1 MKLTQLEYFCVA
13 ARYHNITKAAKELFV
28 TQPSISNAIKSL
40 EEEFGINLFFRNNN
54 KLTLTPEGER
64 FYKSAEELLAHADS
78 VESEFHELR
87 KQLTPIRIGLPP
99 MLGTIYLPE
108 LYLSLKENFP
118 DVDFRLF
125 EFGSIRACNLVLE
138 EQLDIAIINAEQPS
152 IDKCN
157 FRIIDTED
165 LLFCVSPTHPLA
177 QQQSILLSMLTNE
190 PLILFNTDS
199 VQVMTLT
206 RQFKAAGVNPHVLL
220 NTSQITTL
228 LNMIQADHVG
238 TFLYRSIVDAH
249 PDIIGIPVIPSIEQ
263 RIGVIWKKGKYQN
276 TTTEKVIKFIEN
288 FLKKEVLV
296 CSALLFSR
304 G

>member
-1 MKLTQLEYFCVA
+1 MEDNFIMKLTQLEYFCVA

-28 TQPSISNAIKSL
+28 TQPSISNAIRTL
-40 EEEFGINLFFRNNN
+40 EEEFGVNLFFRNNN
-54 KLTLTPEGER
+54 KLTLTPEGEL

-87 KQLTPIRIGLPP
+87 KKIIPIRIGIPP

-108 LYLSLKENFP
+108 LYFSLKKNFP
-118 DVDFRLF
+118 EVDFRLY
-125 EFGSIRACNLVLE
+125 EFGSIKACNLVLE
-138 EQLDIAIINAEQPS
+138 EKLDVAIVNAEQPA

-157 FRIIDTED
+157 SRIIDTED
-165 LLFCVSPTHPLA
+165 LLFCVSPEHPLA
-177 QQQSILLSMLTNE
+177 GQQTILLNMLANE

-206 RQFKAAGVNPHVLL
+206 RQLKAVGVNPHVLL

-228 LNMIQADHVG
+228 LNMVKTEQVG

-249 PDIIGIPVIPSIEQ
+249 PEIIGIPVMPSIEQ

-276 TTTEKVIKFIEN
+276 TTTEKVIKYIEN
-288 FLKKEVLV
+288 F
-296 CSALLFSR
+296 
-304 G
+304 

>member
-40 EEEFGINLFFRNNN
+40 EEEFGVNLFFRNNN
-54 KLTLTPEGER
+54 KLTLTPEGEL

-78 VESEFHELR
+78 VASEFHELR
-87 KQLTPIRIGLPP
+87 KKITPIRIGIPP

-108 LYLSLKENFP
+108 LYLSLKETFP
-118 DVDFRLF
+118 EVDFRLF
-125 EFGSIRACNLVLE
+125 EFGSIKACDLVLE
-138 EQLDIAIINAEQPS
+138 EKLDVAIVNAEQPS

-157 FRIIDTED
+157 SRIIDTED
-165 LLFCVSPTHPLA
+165 LLFCVAPDHPLA
-177 QQQSILLSMLTNE
+177 GQKTLLLTMLADE

-206 RQFKAAGVNPHVLL
+206 RQFKAVGVNPHIIL

-228 LNMIQADHVG
+228 INMVKSGHMG
-238 TFLYRSIVDAH
+238 TFLYRSIVEKH
-249 PDIIGIPVIPSIEQ
+249 PDIVGIPVLPYIEQ

-288 FLKKEVLV
+288 F
-296 CSALLFSR
+296 
-304 G
+304 

>member
-28 TQPSISNAIKSL
+28 TQPSISNAIKAL
-40 EEEFGINLFFRNNN
+40 EEEFGVNLFFRNNN
-54 KLTLTPEGER
+54 KLTLTPEGEL
-64 FYKSAEELLAHADS
+64 FYKSSEELLAHADS
-78 VESEFHELR
+78 VESEFHEIR
-87 KQLTPIRIGLPP
+87 KKITPIRIGIPP

-118 DVDFRLF
+118 EVDFRLF
-125 EFGSIRACNLVLE
+125 EYGSIKACDLVLE
-138 EQLDIAIINAEQPS
+138 EKLDIAIVNAEQPS

-157 FRIIDTED
+157 SRIIDTED
-165 LLFCVSPTHPLA
+165 LLFCVSSDHPLA
-177 QQQSILLSMLTNE
+177 KQKTLLLTMLADE

-206 RQFKAAGVNPHVLL
+206 RQFKAVGINPRIIL

-228 LNMIQADHVG
+228 INMVKSGHMG
-238 TFLYRSIVDAH
+238 TFLYRSNVEAH
-249 PDIIGIPVIPSIEQ
+249 PDIVGIPVMPSIEQ

-276 TTTEKVIKFIEN
+276 ATTEKVIKYIEN
-288 FLKKEVLV
+288 F
-296 CSALLFSR
+296 
-304 G
+304 